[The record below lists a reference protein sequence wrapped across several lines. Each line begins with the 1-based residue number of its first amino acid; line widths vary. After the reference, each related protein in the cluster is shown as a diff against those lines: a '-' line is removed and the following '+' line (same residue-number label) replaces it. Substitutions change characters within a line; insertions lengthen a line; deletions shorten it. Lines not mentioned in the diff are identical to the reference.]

1 MISASHLHKTGSAAK
16 TMKRSIELYING
28 SRVDLDAEA
37 LILFN
42 YRFEELSNPTIVK
55 NSYSQNITLK
65 STDTNNRVFG
75 AFFRSDRMI
84 AGALFDP
91 KRKVPFQIFD
101 GGTLLEAGYA
111 KLENVVTK
119 NGVAHEY
126 KVGLYGGLG
135 SFFYALS
142 YDENGNKRTL
152 ASLDFGREIGFTIN
166 ASTVAQAWAA
176 LQTGPYTGASRWD
189 IVNFAP
195 CYNGIPTDDFD
206 ADKMIVK
213 VDEVGLPATRQ
224 DGDDTYRAY
233 ENMSLVKLGR
243 KVNEWEAHDLRSYLQ
258 RAVLRFRAVL
268 QAIADPAQN
277 GGFLVAVDSTF
288 FNDDNPYFNDL
299 WITLPQIHKLNG
311 LSEGGSGVFSFPAGG
326 GDIHLNSAVELGIP
340 FGTEVTARVGVKIT
354 MGPAQDPAGDYLYG
368 SAKDGTTVTSYCW
381 LVQVVGYDSN
391 GAAVAGSSVELLQSE
406 IDGTRYGAQWVA
418 QEIGYRPAFNAGYD
432 VIGMA
437 GQWNKT
443 GAGMEWSKTF
453 TAAMKAPNLSRLELV
468 AVPVRIVDAA
478 TSGPVAIEANNTAYA
493 YEDQE
498 DATGSQTRVEW
509 IGVEGVAGANE
520 YEYDA
525 ATSVRS
531 NSKITKDALLATEHT
546 PAEYLLTF
554 AKVFGLQFM
563 IDREAKVVTIMT
575 RDTFFADKADDII
588 DLTDRVDRSK
598 DITVSPFL
606 FDTKWLELAFEADDI
621 QFAEEYLNAYGRKY
635 GAARI
640 DTGFEFNSETKEL
653 LEGIAATGGV
663 EVLERSKMFNN
674 LTEAGKPVPSAFL
687 DAGDFTLYKN
697 GVPGDDKTF
706 PLPIPTA
713 AASIDYWNDI
723 YLGYDVYSK
732 PQFHGAD
739 QKELDIRDTF
749 LLFGGKVVRDAKYAR
764 LRLTDDDQYMAV
776 LNDNTPC
783 WHGGTF
789 GVSFPVEDYPLFGRY
804 SWAGSKIVRSLDF
817 SMPAEIDIPGAG
829 FEADAA
835 IYERYWA
842 RFLSGRYDDD
852 ARVMKCSVDLSGL
865 QVDAELLRRFFYYDG
880 ALWSLN
886 AIENHS
892 VTTFDPT
899 RCEFVKV
906 LDIEDYTNGQESGAD
921 VLTALP
927 GAIVINPYGGT
938 AVITVTASGPW
949 TVAAVDLPG
958 VTLSAYSGT
967 GDAQVTVT
975 APENPGTALAGRLVF
990 TLTSSGDTAVV
1001 QVAQAVP
1008 AGEGV
1013 YPSSLRFAA
1022 PGELWRGDAWQNYN
1036 WSDIIPRYVY
1046 GEYNIEVTVAEAS
1059 ITTWRVTSKPEW
1071 LSLYRDGES
1080 LGTGQQTGSAIVR
1093 AVAEPNYTQTEN
1105 TGSIVFQFTH
1115 GNVVTTQTVE
1125 VMQQADKWAALQ
1137 VWPDSMA
1144 TVEVEDDTAR
1154 VYGILNFI
1162 RFRLWANNESYVDF
1176 DIEDIHI
1183 AGRDFNYP
1191 EIVVTWNSTPLGDGA
1206 DVRGSVEL
1214 REYKISGEKEFK
1226 LDLVSIGTRPRTR
1239 YEASSSAAV
1248 LTWERFE
1255 TLYLCPASGV
1265 VLPYLTLSQQDFTVA
1280 PDGTAAVDLFT
1291 NSAWALWQADLYD
1304 ARLLVV
1310 ADRTVPNAGNAWD
1323 YGNWPWSGSGNTPGI
1338 RLQPLVNFTGVLR
1351 DLRVT
1356 VFTLDADITGGNEIR
1371 GGIIQSILLHQDYM
1385 RWNVQQPAAQP
1396 AAGGSFVLTVD
1407 TNLTYFVNGYPWYLR
1422 NQSATASESWCHVS
1436 TDAEGRWITLT
1447 LDANT
1452 TGAQRSCSVTVHN
1465 ADTNTDQTI
1474 TIIQEA

>member
-1 MISASHLHKTGSAAK
+1 
-16 TMKRSIELYING
+16 MKRSIELYING
-28 SRVDLDAEA
+28 ARVDLDAEA

-65 STDTNNRVFG
+65 STDTNNSVFG

-176 LQTGPYTGASRWD
+176 LQPGPYTGANRWE

-213 VDEVGLPATRQ
+213 VDEVGLPAMRQ

-326 GDIHLNSAVELGIP
+326 GDIRLNSAVELGIP

-354 MGPAQDPAGDYLYG
+354 MSPAQDPAGDYLYG
-368 SAKDGTTVTSYCW
+368 SAQDGTTVTSYCW

-391 GAAVAGSSVELLQSE
+391 GAAVAGSSVELLQTDIE
-406 IDGTRYGAQWVA
+406 GKHYFAQWVA

-443 GAGMEWSKTF
+443 GIGMEWSKTF
-453 TAAMKAPNLSRLELV
+453 SATMKAPNLSRLELV
-468 AVPVRIVDAA
+468 AIPVLIMDDEVSNR
-478 TSGPVAIEANNTAYA
+478 PVVFEVNNTAYA
-493 YEDQE
+493 FEDQE
-498 DATGSQTRVEW
+498 DATGSRTRVEW

-531 NSKITKDALLATEHT
+531 NSKITKEALLATEHT

-697 GVPGDDKTF
+697 GIPGDDKTF

-732 PQFHGAD
+732 PQFHGSD

-789 GVSFPVEDYPLFGRY
+789 GVSFPVEDYPIFGRY

-927 GAIVINPYGGT
+927 GAIVIDPYGGT
-938 AVITVTASGPW
+938 AVISVTASGPW

-1001 QVAQAVP
+1001 QVAQA
-1008 AGEGV
+1008 
-1013 YPSSLRFAA
+1013 A
-1022 PGELWRGDAWQNYN
+1022 PGAVGVSPLEVVFCQEGRLWRDAWEPGFEGHMGRQEMTVTTFSPEDTWKITALPSWIRAYKNGVEIFVN
-1036 WSDIIPRYVY
+1036 
-1046 GEYNIEVTVAEAS
+1046 EV
-1059 ITTWRVTSKPEW
+1059 
-1071 LSLYRDGES
+1071 
-1080 LGTGQQTGSAIVR
+1080 QTGGGTFVIE
-1093 AVAEPNYTQTEN
+1093 AEPNYTQSQLDDSMTVEFTQGATVSSQTVHCLQIGRTWVLIMLRPGPTDTVEIGEAPAGFFN
-1105 TGSIVFQFTH
+1105 PAAYFERGTDSYTDILFDIHTNMPVANIGVNVARFDPFGNGGSYDYPASSETNQKTVIGTGGIVS
-1115 GNVVTTQTVE
+1115 GSASVGRSDIARDILRALVVTGAGTPGTTPSYNV
-1125 VMQQADKWAALQ
+1125 AA
-1137 VWPDSMA
+1137 
-1144 TVEVEDDTAR
+1144 
-1154 VYGILNFI
+1154 
-1162 RFRLWANNESYVDF
+1162 
-1176 DIEDIHI
+1176 
-1183 AGRDFNYP
+1183 
-1191 EIVVTWNSTPLGDGA
+1191 GDGTNY
-1206 DVRGSVEL
+1206 DLIGYGSGL
-1214 REYKISGEKEFK
+1214 FKILAANILPYILIDSGGSREITVGP
-1226 LDLVSIGTRPRTR
+1226 DANIDVSIFTNTAWMRAQCDM
-1239 YEASSSAAV
+1239 YEARQLVLTYQGKADPLFGTGAADTIYPSTNRTTGVIDFKVAYFTADAEVSGTQVNGGALTTLLVHQQPVIWDVPASLTFPANSSQGSMSQMIEPSHNLVKSSSIY
-1248 LTWERFE
+1248 TF
-1255 TLYLCPASGV
+1255 YGAS
-1265 VLPYLTLSQQDFTVA
+1265 
-1280 PDGTAAVDLFT
+1280 
-1291 NSAWALWQADLYD
+1291 
-1304 ARLLVV
+1304 
-1310 ADRTVPNAGNAWD
+1310 
-1323 YGNWPWSGSGNTPGI
+1323 
-1338 RLQPLVNFTGVLR
+1338 
-1351 DLRVT
+1351 
-1356 VFTLDADITGGNEIR
+1356 
-1371 GGIIQSILLHQDYM
+1371 
-1385 RWNVQQPAAQP
+1385 
-1396 AAGGSFVLTVD
+1396 
-1407 TNLTYFVNGYPWYLR
+1407 
-1422 NQSATASESWCHVS
+1422 SESWCSVS
-1436 TDAEGRWITLT
+1436 PETAGSPTVTVRVDP
-1447 LDANT
+1447 NT
-1452 TGAQRSCSVTVHN
+1452 TGAQRTCVVTVYCQWN
-1465 ADTNTDQTI
+1465 GTSKQV